1 MGSESRCGHQFVQA
15 KYHLGLHDYSAFGRS
30 FISCRSSFHS
40 GKNSAETSMK
50 AVFVVVSAW
59 EVRVTGDV
67 EASTNLYGFGFYKAV
82 RRLGTEAQP

>member
-1 MGSESRCGHQFVQA
+1 
-15 KYHLGLHDYSAFGRS
+15 
-30 FISCRSSFHS
+30 
-40 GKNSAETSMK
+40 MK